1 MRAQVRQP
9 RALARSTVMLTFNQF
24 ISTSKHMRK
33 LVRGIV
39 EFRKRAL
46 QSYREKF
53 AQLALG
59 QSPDTLFIACS
70 DSRVAANVFASTEPG
85 DLFVIR
91 NVGNMIPCCGD
102 DGHSSADESE
112 AAAIEFAILNLNVR
126 HIIVC
131 GHSECG
137 AMHAI
142 LRGRNQLTSPHLR
155 AWLRHG
161 EPSLKSIENHTG
173 DLSPV
178 NKLSQLNVL
187 QQVEHLKSY
196 PVVRERMEQ
205 GKLQLHP
212 WWFELAGASVYSYNE
227 EQKKF
232 VMIDENT
239 APAILAQLD
248 SEVPK
253 NQ

>member
-1 MRAQVRQP
+1 
-9 RALARSTVMLTFNQF
+9 
-24 ISTSKHMRK
+24 MRK

-39 EFRKRAL
+39 EFRTRAL

-112 AAAIEFAILNLNVR
+112 AAAIEFALQNLSVS

-137 AMHAI
+137 AMRAI
-142 LRGRNQLTSPHLR
+142 LRGRNQLTTPHLR

-161 EPSLKSIENHTG
+161 EPSLSLIDSHKG
-173 DLSPV
+173 DLTPV

-196 PVVRERMEQ
+196 PIVRERLEQ
-205 GKLQLHP
+205 RKLTLHA
-212 WWFELAGASVYSYNE
+212 WWFELAGATVYAFDNKL
-227 EQKKF
+227 KKF
-232 VMIDENT
+232 VMIDETT
-239 APAILAQLD
+239 APAILAELD
-248 SEVPK
+248 PE
-253 NQ
+253 N